1 MSRNILTSPGKK
13 CTSPE
18 GVRIVESV
26 KIVRSVRI
34 VVTDQTDQMNQTDRH
49 ICRALEGDIDT
60 TMHPFRS
67 IADTCGISE
76 REVLQRIRRMKEAGF
91 IRRFG
96 AVLRHR
102 KAGVTEN
109 ALVLWAAPSG
119 QSERVGALLASH
131 DEVTH
136 CYERRPAFGGKY
148 TLFSMIQCRKGPVEA
163 FVRTLAPT
171 LGIDDYL
178 ILDSMEEFKKQSMEY
193 FGNE

>member
-1 MSRNILTSPGKK
+1 MNQ
-13 CTSPE
+13 
-18 GVRIVESV
+18 
-26 KIVRSVRI
+26 
-34 VVTDQTDQMNQTDRH
+34 TDQTDQMNQTDRRISH
-49 ICRALEGDIDT
+49 MLEGDIGT
-60 TMHPFRS
+60 GTHPFRS

-76 REVLQRIRRMKEAGF
+76 EEVLERIHRMKEAGI

-109 ALVLWAAPSG
+109 ALVMWATPPG

-148 TLFSMIQCRKGPVEA
+148 TLFSMIQCRKGTVEA
-163 FVRTLAPT
+163 FVRTLAPV

-178 ILDSMEEFKKQSMEY
+178 ILDSMEEFKKESMEY